1 MFKKVLLTAAISL
14 AFSTGYSQQPVESAP
29 EQQNATEEVAALP
42 NGQAEVTNPEWAD
55 SKEVNTVEE
64 SPIAHKMTQAEKAR
78 NAKENDSWGGAITII
93 AMSIVLGCLI
103 VLSVLFLIFGKV
115 FSSVMSRKKREAH
128 GVTTSDAVS
137 EEHDLDSGEAIAAI
151 AMALS
156 EHFSGRHDI
165 EDTKLTIRRMR
176 KAYSPW
182 NSKIYNMRPE
192 LELRHNKR

>member
-29 EQQNATEEVAALP
+29 EQQNATVEVAALP
-42 NGQAEVTNPEWAD
+42 EGQTEMTNPEWAD

-64 SPIAHKMTQAEKAR
+64 SAIAHKMTQAEKAR

-103 VLSVLFLIFGKV
+103 VLSVLFLIFGKI
-115 FSSVMSRKKREAH
+115 FSKMMSRKKREAH
-128 GVTTSDAVS
+128 GMTDEVVA

-192 LELRHNKR
+192 LELHRNKR